1 VEGEGEGIE
10 DEGDKGGGVV
20 ESLDDDLAIAVGD
33 VMAVMGLKSVSMRF
47 DRDLELTRWREV
59 TREGGSRGW

>member
-1 VEGEGEGIE
+1 MEGEGEGIE

-47 DRDLELTRWREV
+47 DHQCSAGG
-59 TREGGSRGW
+59 EG